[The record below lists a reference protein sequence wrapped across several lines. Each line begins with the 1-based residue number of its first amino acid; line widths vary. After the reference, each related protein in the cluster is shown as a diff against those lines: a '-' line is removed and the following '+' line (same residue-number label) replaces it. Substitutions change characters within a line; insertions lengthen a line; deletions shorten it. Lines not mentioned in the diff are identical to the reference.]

1 MAAMASGDVLALVRQ
16 NIAQMSGSEGFDVV
30 IVCCSSDLQAKYWQK
45 RLEAGRG
52 SVLPKT
58 SIVLSVQE
66 DWPGGA
72 GNGTHINT
80 TF

>member
-1 MAAMASGDVLALVRQ
+1 MAATIRENIEKMNASD
-16 NIAQMSGSEGFDVV
+16 GFDVV
-30 IVCCSSDLQAKYWQK
+30 IVCCSSDLQAKYWQQ

-52 SVLPKT
+52 SVMPTT

-72 GNGTHINT
+72 GNGTCRFCISAGGA
-80 TF
+80 